1 MPEIADADEVGD
13 GWMRE
18 SLADAARREREY
30 VAWEAA
36 HGAERDEQLA
46 SIANADFYW
55 ALPHEIGRRPRWQLR
70 EAKHRAQDG
79 ICTVGRNELDVEEPF
94 LRYRSFLPFTGN
106 VLRAQEFFAAS
117 VWERDEAW
125 LDDERLKLGPGEAT
139 RPSQPPSHASMNVR
153 DGVERAAAISDA
165 ASVAIVHSR
174 AQRWSLRASS

>member
-18 SLADAARREREY
+18 NLADAARREREY
-30 VAWEAA
+30 AAWEAA

-117 VWERDEAW
+117 VWERDEAC
-125 LDDERLKLGPGEAT
+125 G
-139 RPSQPPSHASMNVR
+139 SMTSGSSSAQLRRCGLRNH
-153 DGVERAAAISDA
+153 RA
-165 ASVAIVHSR
+165 
-174 AQRWSLRASS
+174 